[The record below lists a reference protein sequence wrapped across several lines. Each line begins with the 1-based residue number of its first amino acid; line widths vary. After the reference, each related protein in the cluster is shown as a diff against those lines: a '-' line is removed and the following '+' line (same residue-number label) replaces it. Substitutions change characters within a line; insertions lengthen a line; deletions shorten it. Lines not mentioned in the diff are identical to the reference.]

1 MRMSRQKKYSYKE
14 YIFII
19 TDIDIQ
25 KKRVEVS
32 TLLLQRADYYAKITT
47 DFFKQRSPS
56 LHIIRWEKDDKQ
68 TTCVLLP
75 QCILFKGESIAP
87 PYLNICI
94 KILENNTPLH
104 FKEIMRSDINPSIVF
119 VSVDMADTG
128 LTMPTIDLVNM
139 RRRELCAKVIFE
151 TKNYLIVSAVGVL
164 GYLDKPEY
172 FNIKQNEVKVMFVN
186 EQGTP
191 MQLYK
196 FGLINEDKENGPIKE
211 FLKEDEKK
219 VIDEKD
225 LALIN
230 SLQEDIPSI
239 TRENCHVFNEEVCL
253 VYDMAL
259 ESQINHFLEKEGRE

>member
-1 MRMSRQKKYSYKE
+1 
-14 YIFII
+14 
-19 TDIDIQ
+19 
-25 KKRVEVS
+25 
-32 TLLLQRADYYAKITT
+32 
-47 DFFKQRSPS
+47 
-56 LHIIRWEKDDKQ
+56 
-68 TTCVLLP
+68 
-75 QCILFKGESIAP
+75 
-87 PYLNICI
+87 
-94 KILENNTPLH
+94 
-104 FKEIMRSDINPSIVF
+104 
-119 VSVDMADTG
+119 
-128 LTMPTIDLVNM
+128 
-139 RRRELCAKVIFE
+139 
-151 TKNYLIVSAVGVL
+151 
-164 GYLDKPEY
+164 
-172 FNIKQNEVKVMFVN
+172 MFVN

-259 ESQINHFLEKEGRE
+259 ESQINHFLEKEGRDLSLQNFWLSMRTDKGTGKQTVAIFNSNDSILLCNASDDSFFIKGVISVPLKSGPVKY